1 MRYTIGEMLTKS
13 THKFSDKVAV
23 ICDGKR
29 VTYRELNS
37 RVNQL
42 AHGFLH
48 RGITRSDRVAIL
60 MYNSVE
66 LVEIYF
72 ALAKVG
78 IVGIPLNFRLAAP
91 ELSSIIENSDATT
104 LIMGEE
110 FESTINQLKS
120 QLPKVKHF
128 ITVEKES
135 HKMSRYYH
143 LYYNQPDR
151 EPDMRVNPEDES
163 FVIYTSG
170 TTGKPKGVILTH
182 KNHFWNTINYTIAY
196 HMDEN
201 DIELALTPLFHSST
215 MGRIFTYVFA
225 GATFITSNHFNPE
238 QAMELITQHNVT
250 SITQTPTMYA
260 ALLNL
265 RGTNRYYTSSVKRI
279 VSGAAPVFP
288 EMKGEL
294 AHLFPHAGIFDLYGL
309 TEASPGVTILSPHD
323 SPEKV
328 NSVGKPMVSVRI
340 KIVGEVGKE
349 LPSGESGEIICR
361 GPNVMKGYYNNQAAA
376 QEVLREGWLYT
387 GDVGKIDQDGYL
399 YLTGRK
405 KELII
410 SGGENIYPAE
420 VEAVLQQHPLI
431 LEAAVIGVPDEYWG
445 ESVKAVVVPK
455 PGETLTEQEVIEY
468 CKSQLAHYKKPK
480 SVEFIDALPRNA
492 AHKVVKKELLKRYL
506 PPETNTTKIV
516 G

>member
-1 MRYTIGEMLTKS
+1 MNLTIGEMLTTS
-13 THKFSDKVAV
+13 AHKFPDKIAV
-23 ICDGKR
+23 ICDGKQI
-29 VTYRELNS
+29 TYRELNA

-48 RGITRSDRVAIL
+48 SGITRNSRVAIL
-60 MYNSVE
+60 MHNSIE

-72 ALAKVG
+72 ALAKGG
-78 IVGIPLNFRLAAP
+78 IIGIPLNFRLAPP
-91 ELSSIIENSDATT
+91 ELSYIIENSDATT
-104 LIMGEE
+104 LIIGEE

-120 QLPKVKHF
+120 QLPKVNHF
-128 ITVEKES
+128 ITVEKEA
-135 HKMSRYYH
+135 HKMSRYCNLYH
-143 LYYNQPDR
+143 NQPDR
-151 EPDMRVNPEDES
+151 ELDIRANPEDES

-196 HMDEN
+196 QMDEN

-225 GATFITSNHFNPE
+225 GATFITSNRFDPE

-265 RGTNRYYTSSVKRI
+265 RGIDRYHTSSVERI
-279 VSGAAPVFP
+279 VSGAAPIPP

-294 AHLFPHAGIFDLYGL
+294 AQLFPHAGIFDLYGL
-309 TEASPGVTILSPHD
+309 TEASPGVTILGPHD
-323 SPEKV
+323 PPEKIT
-328 NSVGKPMVSVRI
+328 SVGKPMMSVRI
-340 KIVGEVGKE
+340 KIVDEDGEE

-361 GPNVMKGYYNNQAAA
+361 GPNVMKGYYSNQAAT
-376 QEVLREGWLYT
+376 QEVLKEGWLYT

-399 YLTGRK
+399 HLTGRK

-410 SGGENIYPAE
+410 SGGENIYSAE
-420 VEAVLQQHPLI
+420 VEAVLQRHPLI
-431 LEAAVIGVPDEYWG
+431 LEVAVIGVPDEYWG
-445 ESVKAVVVPK
+445 ESVKAIVVPK
-455 PGETLTEQEVIEY
+455 PGENLTEQEVIEY

-480 SVEFIDALPRNA
+480 SVDFIDDLPRNA
-492 AHKVVKKELLKRYL
+492 AHKVMKKELLKRYL
-506 PPETNTTKIV
+506 PPETNTTKIA

>member
-1 MRYTIGEMLTKS
+1 MSGTIGEMLTRS
-13 THKFSDKVAV
+13 AHKFPDKIAV
-23 ICDGKR
+23 ICDGKW

-42 AHGFLH
+42 ARGFLH
-48 RGITRSDRVAIL
+48 SSITRNSRVAIL
-60 MYNSVE
+60 MYNSIE

-78 IVGIPLNFRLAAP
+78 IIGILLNFRLTGP
-91 ELSSIIENSDATT
+91 ELSYIIENSDATA

-110 FESTINQLKS
+110 YESTINQLKS
-120 QLPKVKHF
+120 QLPKVEHF
-128 ITVEKES
+128 ITVEKS
-135 HKMSRYYH
+135 PHKVVRYYN
-143 LYYNQPDR
+143 LYHNQPDH
-151 EPDMRVNPEDES
+151 EPGIKVKPEDES

-196 HMDEN
+196 SMDEN
-201 DIELALTPLFHSST
+201 DVELALTPMFHSST
-215 MGRIFTYVFA
+215 LGRIFTYVFT
-225 GATFITSNHFNPE
+225 GSTFITSNRFDPE
-238 QAMELITQHNVT
+238 QAMEFITQYKVT

-265 RGTNRYYTSSVKRI
+265 RGTEHYHTGSVKRI
-279 VSGAAPVFP
+279 VSGGAPIFP
-288 EMKGEL
+288 EMKSEL
-294 AHLFPHAGIFDLYGL
+294 VQLFPHAGIFDLYGL
-309 TEASPGVTILSPHD
+309 TEASPGVTILGPHD
-323 SPEKV
+323 PTEKIT
-328 NSVGKPMVSVRI
+328 SVGKPMMSVKI
-340 KIVGEVGKE
+340 KIVNEDGEVLSSE
-349 LPSGESGEIICR
+349 ECGEIICR
-361 GPNVMKGYYNNQAAA
+361 GPNLMKGYYNNPEAT
-376 QEVLREGWLYT
+376 QEVLKEGWLYT

-480 SVEFIDALPRNA
+480 SVDFIDALPRNA
-492 AHKVVKKELLKRYL
+492 AHKVMKTELLKRYL
-506 PPETNTTKIV
+506 SL
-516 G
+516 